1 MSENHPVGKHWKTIL
16 DLMQMFANGYKY
28 VCAGDLWSYDFYSG
42 EFVVSPEPD
51 ISVVTLDPRRHRYI
65 IVGSDGLWNMVPPQE
80 AVTVCQSHDE
90 AVVRKTLANVYQP
103 LCINSCL
110 FLPRP

>member
-1 MSENHPVGKHWKTIL
+1 MAK
-16 DLMQMFANGYKY
+16 KY

-90 AVVRKTLANVYQP
+90 AVVQITVF
-103 LCINSCL
+103 INRFVSIVICFCHDREL
-110 FLPRP
+110 